1 MRRCFAMA
9 IGSFLLLPV
18 LVNHLVGANDGER
31 SSLRKHSVFAHY
43 MVCFAAGGERVEDYK
58 REIKEAQAAGID
70 GFALNCGAWHDEPH
84 YPRRAR
90 AIYQAAQDLKSGFK
104 LFFSVDFA
112 GLNRHPPGEFESY
125 VLDMVK
131 TYGHHPNQFMV
142 DGRAVVSTFGGEEGI
157 AWKQDIL
164 GPLRAAGYDVFLIP
178 FFYPRPQVTEL
189 PDESTVR
196 KHYRK
201 WAGVVDGMFYFG
213 AAGTAQ
219 QLAASNAAYAKVLRE
234 AGKICMCSFSP
245 MYWGAAQPPGRRY
258 FETCGGE
265 GTELQWKSI
274 LEQQPN
280 WVEIVTWNDFNESY
294 ICPVAPPTLSKS
306 GSAPKAAPSDL
317 QSRSS
322 HAGYLELGRYYIE
335 WYKTGKQPPLKD
347 ALFYFYRVQPK
358 DSAAKDDRP
367 VKEFHGPL
375 EDVLYVTTMMTAAA
389 ELQVISGGKKSV
401 HRLQPGIRHLRI
413 PFFSGAQRF
422 TVYRH
427 GKAILSKDG
436 EPIADRIER
445 YDYFPTSGFAYAQQN
460 PSPR

>member
-1 MRRCFAMA
+1 M
-9 IGSFLLLPV
+9 PPT
-18 LVNHLVGANDGER
+18 
-31 SSLRKHSVFAHY
+31 RKS
-43 MVCFAAGGERVEDYK
+43 
-58 REIKEAQAAGID
+58 
-70 GFALNCGAWHDEPH
+70 CG
-84 YPRRAR
+84 RRAR
-90 AIYQAAQDLKSGFK
+90 FACAV
-104 LFFSVDFA
+104 SV
-112 GLNRHPPGEFESY
+112 RC
-125 VLDMVK
+125 
-131 TYGHHPNQFMV
+131 T
-142 DGRAVVSTFGGEEGI
+142 
-157 AWKQDIL
+157 
-164 GPLRAAGYDVFLIP
+164 
-178 FFYPRPQVTEL
+178 
-189 PDESTVR
+189 
-196 KHYRK
+196 
-201 WAGVVDGMFYFG
+201 
-213 AAGTAQ
+213 
-219 QLAASNAAYAKVLRE
+219 
-234 AGKICMCSFSP
+234 
-245 MYWGAAQPPGRRY
+245 GAAQPPGRRY

-306 GSAPKAAPSDL
+306 GSVPKAAPSDL

-427 GKAILSKDG
+427 GKAILNKDG